1 MNTPARSSRSLLD
14 LRNLTPARV
23 GLGRAGVS
31 LPTEALLD
39 FTLDHAR
46 ARDAVHALFDVPGII
61 SGLNE
66 LGLEAIEVC
75 SRARDRKGYLR
86 RPVLGRRLDRGSKQ
100 LLVGDNG
107 TPVRVALVI
116 VD

>member
-1 MNTPARSSRSLLD
+1 MNTPARSPRSLLD

-23 GLGRAGVS
+23 GLGRAGAS

-46 ARDAVHALFDVPGII
+46 AREAVHAFFDVPGII
-61 SGLNE
+61 SGLNV

-75 SRARDRKGYLR
+75 SRARDRKEDLR
-86 RPVLGRRLDRGSKQ
+86 RPDLGRVGDQASTQ

-107 TPVRVALVI
+107 RDCRGAI
-116 VD
+116 V